1 MTTLDEINQNLREF
15 CPSLAKKIRQC
26 ASDEEAS
33 ELLYTS
39 LSAGIIS
46 FTDGLRTLFDTR
58 FPSEQERQ
66 SDLK

>member
-1 MTTLDEINQNLREF
+1 MTTLEEINQNLRQI

-33 ELLYTS
+33 ELLYS
-39 LSAGIIS
+39 LLSEFIRTQVNS
-46 FTDGLRTLFDTR
+46 LRASLDAR
-58 FPSEQERQ
+58 FPPVQERQ

>member
-1 MTTLDEINQNLREF
+1 MTTLEEINQNLREI

-26 ASDEEAS
+26 SSDEEAL

-39 LSAGIIS
+39 LSAIIIS
-46 FTDGLRTLFDTR
+46 FTDGLSTLFDTW